1 MKKDQYFNL
10 EVNFLSDD
18 NIVRMMMQLDAAQ
31 SLGIYM
37 MLLTHLRKTD
47 NYEASCCTLCMESF
61 ARMYALDADMLQRVL
76 REFDLFVLDEERQM
90 FRSPYLDRVMQA
102 LEKRRMIQVENGRK
116 GGRPRK
122 EEPSETPM
130 DKGEKPNQNQKSRE
144 EERRVT
150 TVVKDNNSS
159 NEEKKEKE
167 NSAAAVSGEISGSCV
182 GKQPVDTVPGKTDGA
197 VGEGDIAAE
206 QPDVAAKRPTASPK
220 QPTASPKRPD
230 VSPKQPDVFPKQPGV
245 SPKQLCIV
253 PPPENR
259 GQLPLQPVLS
269 WEVLVDQMA
278 ESKSYM
284 ESMAMHSCMGKL
296 FVERQEEVI
305 AAFKEHIR
313 RFGREDGLL
322 FLRDVKLY
330 FGNYL
335 SPGGRPAQEL
345 KKRLLNSCRP
355 SAEEEQYR
363 FEQFIDGRRTYL
375 GHPIP
380 ADAPPRPDRSAV
392 WDELR
397 CKWGN

>member
-10 EVNFLSDD
+10 EVNFLSND
-18 NIVRMMMQLDAAQ
+18 NIVRMMMELDAAQ

-37 MLLTHLRKTD
+37 MLLTHLRKAD
-47 NYEASCCTLCMESF
+47 NYEASCCPLCMGAF
-61 ARMYALDADMLQRVL
+61 ARMYDLDADVLQRVL

-90 FRSPYLDRVMQA
+90 FRSPYLDRVMA
-102 LEKRRMIQVENGRK
+102 KLEERRMINVANGKK
-116 GGRPRK
+116 GGRPKRMGST
-122 EEPSETPM
+122 PETPM

-159 NEEKKEKE
+159 NEEKTEKE
-167 NSAAAVSGEISGSCV
+167 HSAAAAS
-182 GKQPVDTVPGKTDGA
+182 DGL
-197 VGEGDIAAE
+197 
-206 QPDVAAKRPTASPK
+206 Q
-220 QPTASPKRPD
+220 
-230 VSPKQPDVFPKQPGV
+230 
-245 SPKQLCIV
+245 IV
-253 PPPENR
+253 PPPEDR
-259 GQLPLQPVLS
+259 GQLPLQPVLP
-269 WEVLVDQMA
+269 WEMLVDQMA
-278 ESKSYM
+278 ESESYM

-296 FVERQEEVI
+296 FVERQGEVI

-345 KKRLLNSCRP
+345 KKRLLGSCRQ
-355 SAEEEQYR
+355 SAEEELYR
-363 FEQFIDGRRTYL
+363 FEQLIGGQRTYL

-380 ADAPPRPDRSAV
+380 KDAPPRPDRSAV
-392 WDELR
+392 WDEVHW
-397 CKWGN
+397 KWGN

>member
-10 EVNFLSDD
+10 EVNFLSND
-18 NIVRMMMQLDAAQ
+18 NIVRMMMELDAAQ

-37 MLLTHLRKTD
+37 MLLTHLRKAD
-47 NYEASCCTLCMESF
+47 NYEASCCPLCMGAF
-61 ARMYALDADMLQRVL
+61 ARMYDLDAGVLQRVL

-90 FRSPYLDRVMQA
+90 FRSPYLDRVMA
-102 LEKRRMIQVENGRK
+102 RLEERRMINVANGKK
-116 GGRPRK
+116 GGRPKRM
-122 EEPSETPM
+122 ESTPETPM

-159 NEEKKEKE
+159 NEEKTEKE
-167 NSAAAVSGEISGSCV
+167 NSAAASDRLQI
-182 GKQPVDTVPGKTDGA
+182 
-197 VGEGDIAAE
+197 
-206 QPDVAAKRPTASPK
+206 
-220 QPTASPKRPD
+220 
-230 VSPKQPDVFPKQPGV
+230 VSP
-245 SPKQLCIV
+245 
-253 PPPENR
+253 PEDR
-259 GQLPLQPVLS
+259 GQLPLQPVLP
-269 WEVLVDQMA
+269 WEML
-278 ESKSYM
+278 
-284 ESMAMHSCMGKL
+284 GKL

-345 KKRLLNSCRP
+345 KKRLLGSCRQ
-355 SAEEEQYR
+355 SAEEELYR
-363 FEQFIDGRRTYL
+363 VEQLIGGQRTYL

-380 ADAPPRPDRSAV
+380 KDAPPRPDRSAV
-392 WDELR
+392 WDEVHW
-397 CKWGN
+397 KWGN

>member
-61 ARMYALDADMLQRVL
+61 ARMYALDVDVLQRVL

-167 NSAAAVSGEISGSCV
+167 NSAAAVSGEISGSRA

-220 QPTASPKRPD
+220 QPTAFPKRPD
-230 VSPKQPDVFPKQPGV
+230 V

-253 PPPENR
+253 PPPEDR

-345 KKRLLNSCRP
+345 KKGYSIVAACRLRKSNIALNNSLTVG
-355 SAEEEQYR
+355 
-363 FEQFIDGRRTYL
+363 GR
-375 GHPIP
+375 I
-380 ADAPPRPDRSAV
+380 
-392 WDELR
+392 
-397 CKWGN
+397 